1 MVANRLLGWS
11 QYWKYS
17 MKGLLGSYCILTFF
31 AESIELCPVVCELTS
46 EVLDAVECLLLFLGN
61 QFLLGER

>member
-1 MVANRLLGWS
+1 
-11 QYWKYS
+11 